1 MYKNKSSIIMDYK
14 YYSTVTGDLNE
25 MMRQYS
31 ENATA
36 TYEVKVTYSQPIA
49 SK

>member
-1 MYKNKSSIIMDYK
+1 MDYK

-25 MMRQYS
+25 MMRLYS

-36 TYEVKVTYSQPIA
+36 TCEVKVTYTQPIMG
-49 SK
+49 K